1 MGMRIMHDYLGGF
14 RHWFTTPW
22 TLPGGM
28 VVEPIGMVEF
38 LIILV
43 FFMVG
48 GRPGCGGSRA
58 GY

>member
-14 RHWFTTPW
+14 WHWFTTPW
-22 TLPGGM
+22 ALSGG
-28 VVEPIGMVEF
+28 VVIEPIGMVEF

-43 FFMVG
+43 FYG
-48 GRPGCGGSRA
+48 GVRPGCGGSRA